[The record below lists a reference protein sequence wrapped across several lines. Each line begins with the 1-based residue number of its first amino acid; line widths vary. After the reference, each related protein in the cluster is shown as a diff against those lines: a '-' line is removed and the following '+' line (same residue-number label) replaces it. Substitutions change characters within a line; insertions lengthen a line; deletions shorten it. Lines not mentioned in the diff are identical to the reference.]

1 MLFRNINVNTNT
13 LLSHYLSQQGASVR
27 FRYIWVFDISEG
39 TFQCISHRGLHV
51 GKQLWEPS
59 SSQTHTQM
67 DTHPCIHRGM
77 KSVIHNNSAPPV
89 RTLLPLGCEV
99 EGRKK
104 GQGLN
109 TSSDRNNILT
119 NTYPL
124 PFTHIDTHTLSVL
137 FDCPCWIE
145 RLKKSNNN
153 KT

>member
-1 MLFRNINVNTNT
+1 MSTPILSCHITCHNREHQFGLDIYGCLTFLKVHFSASHTEASMLEK
-13 LLSHYLSQQGASVR
+13 HG
-27 FRYIWVFDISEG
+27 
-39 TFQCISHRGLHV
+39 
-51 GKQLWEPS
+51 EPS

-109 TSSDRNNILT
+109 TSSDRNNIPT

-145 RLKKSNNN
+145 RLKNSNNN